1 MSVVNMKNNE
11 GDKMEDKILEKAQD
25 IKQDYAII
33 RHMFEMSNERLIN
46 REIMQEIYKE
56 WDWENQL
63 KKCAKIYNIEYNEYD
78 EEIIEYG
85 IIPYLESA
93 LLNYLGD
100 IINDCISEMLIR
112 FPDNELLK

>member
-1 MSVVNMKNNE
+1 
-11 GDKMEDKILEKAQD
+11 MENKILEKAQD

-33 RHMFEMSNERLIN
+33 RHMLEMSNEKLMN
-46 REIMQEIYKE
+46 RELMQKIYKE

-63 KKCAKIYNIEYNEYD
+63 KKCAKVYNIEYDKND

-100 IINDCISEMLIR
+100 IIDNSISEMLIR

>member
-1 MSVVNMKNNE
+1 
-11 GDKMEDKILEKAQD
+11 MEDKILEKAQN

-33 RHMFEMSNERLIN
+33 RHMLEMSNEKLMN
-46 REIMQEIYKE
+46 YELMQEIYEE
-56 WDWENQL
+56 WDWENVL
-63 KKCAKIYNIEYNEYD
+63 RNCAKKYNIEYDEED
-78 EEIIEYG
+78 EEIVEYG

-100 IINDCISEMLIR
+100 IIDDCISEMLIR